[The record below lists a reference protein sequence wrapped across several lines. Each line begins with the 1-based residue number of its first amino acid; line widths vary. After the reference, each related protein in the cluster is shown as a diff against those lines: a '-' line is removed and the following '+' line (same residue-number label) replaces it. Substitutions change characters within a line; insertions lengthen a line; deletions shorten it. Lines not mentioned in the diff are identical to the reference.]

1 LIDKKKVVSEIMA
14 ESKCDSSNET
24 TSHSPRRKKGRT
36 VLDGMTRGVVL
47 EDAGCDNVYIYSN
60 IIGNDGNTTGNNIM
74 NKSNDSI
81 IDNHHYESRNENS
94 KKDDN
99 TSSPI
104 YNTTTTITSPRFVN
118 NNSSNKCNIQPPN
131 NNVAEFSWTPSL
143 PPLPSLSPTPPSPP
157 PTMMS
162 LTKDVSPIHLI
173 TIKDITNKS
182 KTTDLQ
188 IIPLSQQQQQQQQ
201 QQQLLQQQPQQQN
214 QLENNNEIDND
225 DEETIIDLNPLVSAG
240 TSPAEKLAALI
251 RTSERLDFN
260 LRPRPR
266 RDGSGRC
273 IETFPNVVRP
283 TETMRWHILALAI
296 DHGYGPSV
304 TVRERSVV
312 ASAACR
318 IVGYDHG
325 LPLPQGARALKGWYK
340 GYELSKYGGEPHPLR
355 GRYNNCGRKN
365 YVRNIEES
373 HPGYLH
379 GLFTEAVGQ
388 YGESA
393 SWQKL
398 AEVMNELAKSCGPEI
413 HGSCEELR
421 DLKMTRHRLRELFCA
436 NRTKGSAPVKKGELC
451 RGIIQQRQMEENDND
466 DSDGLCGKYDQS

>member
-1 LIDKKKVVSEIMA
+1 MA

-60 IIGNDGNTTGNNIM
+60 IIGNDGNTGNNIM

-81 IDNHHYESRNENS
+81 IDNHYESRNENS
-94 KKDDN
+94 KKGDN

-104 YNTTTTITSPRFVN
+104 YTTITSPRFVN
-118 NNSSNKCNIQPPN
+118 NNSSNKCNIQPQN

-143 PPLPSLSPTPPSPP
+143 PPLPSLSPTPPP

-182 KTTDLQ
+182 KTTDQQ

-201 QQQLLQQQPQQQN
+201 QQQHQQQLLLQQPQQQN
-214 QLENNNEIDND
+214 QLENNNEIDNV
-225 DEETIIDLNPLVSAG
+225 DEETIDLNPLVSAG

-260 LRPRPR
+260 IRPRPR

-312 ASAACR
+312 AVSSISNR
-318 IVGYDHG
+318 V
-325 LPLPQGARALKGWYK
+325 LQ
-340 GYELSKYGGEPHPLR
+340 
-355 GRYNNCGRKN
+355 
-365 YVRNIEES
+365 
-373 HPGYLH
+373 
-379 GLFTEAVGQ
+379 LFVFISYHIQILMFVIAV
-388 YGESA
+388 
-393 SWQKL
+393 
-398 AEVMNELAKSCGPEI
+398 I
-413 HGSCEELR
+413 
-421 DLKMTRHRLRELFCA
+421 A
-436 NRTKGSAPVKKGELC
+436 NT
-451 RGIIQQRQMEENDND
+451 
-466 DSDGLCGKYDQS
+466 